1 MWCSPLHDLIK
12 ETINMSVKLEKG
24 HKVNLAK
31 ADGGQL
37 STITLG
43 LGWDAATG
51 FLGGSIDL
59 DASAVLLDGSK
70 NKVDVVYF
78 GKLKSTDGS
87 VRHTGDNLTGA
98 GDGDDEQIIV
108 DLTRVPASVQYLV
121 FTVSSYR
128 GQTFDSVKNAFVR
141 VLDDKNTE
149 LCKYDLT
156 AKGAHTA
163 LVMGKVYRHNGGW
176 KFHAVG
182 EPATGRTVDS
192 FIDKVKAAC

>member
-1 MWCSPLHDLIK
+1 
-12 ETINMSVKLEKG
+12 MSVKLDKG

-31 ADGGQL
+31 PDGGQL

-43 LGWDAATG
+43 LGWDVAS
-51 FLGGSIDL
+51 GGSIDL
-59 DASAVLLDGSK
+59 DASCVLLDGSK

-78 GKLKSTDGS
+78 GHLKSNDGS

-121 FTVSSYR
+121 FTVNSYR
-128 GQTFDSVKNAFVR
+128 GQQFDQVKNAFVR
-141 VLDDKNTE
+141 VLDDKGVE
-149 LCKYDLT
+149 LCKYDLS
-156 AKGAHTA
+156 AKGSHTA

-176 KFHAVG
+176 KFHAFG
-182 EPATGRTVDS
+182 EPATGRTVDA
-192 FIDKVKAAC
+192 IMPQVKAAC